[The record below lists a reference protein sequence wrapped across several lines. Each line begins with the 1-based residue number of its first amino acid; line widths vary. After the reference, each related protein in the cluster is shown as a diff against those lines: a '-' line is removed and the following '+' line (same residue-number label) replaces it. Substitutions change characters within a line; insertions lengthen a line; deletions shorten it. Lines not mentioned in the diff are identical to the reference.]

1 MLYFQRKENFMD
13 EYLKIISQVSL
24 FQDFSINEMAGL
36 LKCLQVEV
44 REFKKGATIFHQGDV
59 INVLGIVISGGI
71 NLQKCDYYG
80 NNVIL
85 TTLSAK
91 NIFGESYAGSQMP
104 IPIEVVANQDSQVAF
119 VDYDKV
125 IHPCSKMCYNHNLI
139 VTRMIK
145 LLATKNILLT
155 AKIDTLS
162 KRTTKEKILDYL
174 ANESL
179 RQNATQ
185 FTIPFNRQG
194 LADYLVVD
202 RSALSAELSK
212 LKQEGIIDFHR
223 DHFKII

>member
-1 MLYFQRKENFMD
+1 MD
-13 EYLKIISQVSL
+13 NYVKIISQVSL
-24 FQDFSINEMAGL
+24 FQDFTVDELGGL
-36 LKCLQVEV
+36 LKCLSIEV
-44 REFKKGATIFHQGDV
+44 KEYNKGDVIFRQGDI
-59 INVLGIVISGGI
+59 INVLGIVIEGGI

-85 TTLSAK
+85 TTLCAK
-91 NIFGESYAGSQMP
+91 DIFGESYAGSRMP
-104 IPIEVVANQDSQVAF
+104 IPIEVVANQKSKVAF

-162 KRTTKEKILDYL
+162 KRTTREKILDFL
-174 ANESL
+174 AHESL
-179 RQNATQ
+179 RQDSRE

-212 LKQEGIIDFHR
+212 LKQAGIIDFRR
-223 DHFKII
+223 DFFKIL